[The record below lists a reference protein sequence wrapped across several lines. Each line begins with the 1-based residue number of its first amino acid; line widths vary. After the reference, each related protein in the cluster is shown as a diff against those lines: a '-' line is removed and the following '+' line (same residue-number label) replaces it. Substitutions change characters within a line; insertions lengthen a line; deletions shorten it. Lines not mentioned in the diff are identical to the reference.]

1 MQQMEY
7 QSNITNRFGEIIPCP
22 ECDGNV
28 RIPFGVSNAA
38 IVRCPRCEHE
48 FNLGDWLEEWVPVLE
63 VVSDEVLD
71 DSDVVLAIDVPKAD
85 RTFEPIN
92 KVSDVRVAKPRFNSE
107 GSAVNRASSKK
118 RSTSSR
124 RKKRKSNSLRTKK
137 DPKGEMIKM
146 VLGGLLALPV
156 AQLIIWWGLHTDP
169 LKLAPTVDRVFPYI
183 LPSSLQAEKNNEEEL
198 SEEKKR
204 LLEIAN
210 DNSDERFSSLSEQN
224 NKELDDILKNKRN
237 QENGK
242 EDSNESSKQD
252 DGGEDNSSNNS
263 N

>member
-28 RIPFGVSNAA
+28 RIPVGVSRSA

-63 VVSDEVLD
+63 VVSDED
-71 DSDVVLAIDVPKAD
+71 IGDSDVVLAIDVPKSD

-107 GSAVNRASSKK
+107 ASAVNRASSKK

-124 RKKRKSNSLRTKK
+124 RKKRKSSSLSAKK

-146 VLGGLLALPV
+146 VLGGLLAIPV
-156 AQLIIWWGLHTDP
+156 AQMIIWWGLHTDP
-169 LKLAPTVDRVFPYI
+169 LKLAPAVDRVFPYI
-183 LPSSLQAEKNNEEEL
+183 LPGSLQAEKDDEEEL

-210 DNSDERFSSLSEQN
+210 DNSDKRFSSLSEQD
-224 NKELDDILKNKRN
+224 NKELDDILKQRRN
-237 QENGK
+237 QENSKGN
-242 EDSNESSKQD
+242 SNQSSKQD
-252 DGGEDNSSNNS
+252 DNGKDNSSNDS